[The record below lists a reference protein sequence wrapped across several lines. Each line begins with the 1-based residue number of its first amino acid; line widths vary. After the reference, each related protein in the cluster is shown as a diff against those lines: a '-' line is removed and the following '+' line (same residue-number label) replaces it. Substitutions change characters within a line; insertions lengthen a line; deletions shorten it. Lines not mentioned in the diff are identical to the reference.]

1 MTAQNGGAALVRSA
15 PQESARSTALCGR
28 TAVLKEVWTP
38 SLPAAFSM
46 PADGGA
52 YEIDCRG
59 TRWRF

>member
-1 MTAQNGGAALVRSA
+1 
-15 PQESARSTALCGR
+15 
-28 TAVLKEVWTP
+28 VLKEVWTP